1 MKDALGT
8 PQSVLVLGG
17 TSEIALATVKAMP
30 RGRLR
35 RVVLAARPSDTRDAA
50 VAELTSAGITGVTAV
65 DFDATATASHAAF
78 VDSVFDAGDI
88 DIVLLAFGQLGNQDE
103 LEANPDLAVDLATTN
118 YTGAVSVGLRVAA
131 RLKQQGHGSLV
142 VFSSVAGDRARRSNY
157 VYGSTK
163 AGLDAFAQ
171 GLGDAL
177 HGSGAH
183 VLVVR
188 PGMVRTRM
196 SAGLPEAPMTSNPED
211 VAQIV
216 VTALRKGKETVYA
229 PGPLMLVM
237 GVMKNLPRPVFRK
250 LAAKQG

>member
-1 MKDALGT
+1 MIDALGT

-17 TSEIALATVKAMP
+17 TSEIALETVQAMP

-35 RVVLAARPSDTRDAA
+35 RVVLAARPSAGRDAA
-50 VAELTSAGITGVTAV
+50 VAALQAAGITGVQAV
-65 DFDATATASHAAF
+65 DFDATAMESHASLI
-78 VDSVFDAGDI
+78 DGVFDAGDI
-88 DIVLLAFGQLGNQDE
+88 DIVLLAFGVLGTQE
-103 LEANPDLAVDLATTN
+103 EAEADPMKAVQIAQVN
-118 YTGAVSVGLRVAA
+118 YTGAVSVGLHVAR
-131 RLKQQGHGSLV
+131 RLRQQGHGSLV

-177 HGSGAH
+177 HGTGAH

-196 SAGLPEAPMTSNPED
+196 SAGLPEAPMTIDPQE
-211 VAQIV
+211 VGQIV
-216 VTALRKGKETVYA
+216 VAALRKGKETVYA
-229 PGPLMLVM
+229 PGPLRFVM
-237 GVMKNLPRPVFRK
+237 TGLKALPRPVFRTI
-250 LAAKQG
+250 AERQG